1 MKKNVDWN
9 YLNRFFKNF
18 PLFILLFTSAY
29 AAVPS
34 RITYQGRLS
43 KSGVGAAGRHTITVQ
58 FITASGEKLPA
69 SQTFDV
75 DVPVSGDFSLNI
87 DNIPPDADWINGLPQ
102 MRVIVGG
109 ETLTPDQSFSATPYA
124 LVARNVE
131 NLDTSKVKLAGS
143 KTGALL
149 SSWQSAGNEDKIDA
163 KVIVG
168 TVPYVV
174 PDNISP
180 SKIQGTALVLISTV
194 TQIIQPHANVVPLTI
209 RSNPSVDKEVNLI
222 EIHDY
227 SNVPTE
233 RFHIQGTGTA
243 FFNGNVGIGTPAP
256 STKLEVSGGDLKVE
270 GSITSSAGRYK
281 DKTGDVMPVGTVLP
295 FAGITLPPGWLLC
308 DGAIYIASNH
318 PELED
323 LRKSLGSTYGGDGIS
338 TFAVPDFRGR
348 VPMGS
353 GQGTGLTSRSVG
365 QSLGEEGH
373 SLSRSE
379 TAPHTHGGTT
389 NSGGVNHTHTTNS
402 LSLSNAQTI
411 GTGQNWVSFGSPKL
425 ISGFDALGSGDAINQ
440 LGYDH
445 NHGTSGASD
454 YLHTHTFLTEGMTTG
469 AETQGQPHNIIQPSL
484 VVNYI
489 IKY

>member
-1 MKKNVDWN
+1 
-9 YLNRFFKNF
+9 
-18 PLFILLFTSAY
+18 
-29 AAVPS
+29 
-34 RITYQGRLS
+34 
-43 KSGVGAAGRHTITVQ
+43 
-58 FITASGEKLPA
+58 
-69 SQTFDV
+69 
-75 DVPVSGDFSLNI
+75 
-87 DNIPPDADWINGLPQ
+87 

-281 DKTGDVMPVGTVLP
+281 DKTGDVMPVG
-295 FAGITLPPGWLLC
+295 
-308 DGAIYIASNH
+308 DRS
-318 PELED
+318 
-323 LRKSLGSTYGGDGIS
+323 S
-338 TFAVPDFRGR
+338 FRGDHSSSR
-348 VPMGS
+348 V
-353 GQGTGLTSRSVG
+353 V
-365 QSLGEEGH
+365 
-373 SLSRSE
+373 
-379 TAPHTHGGTT
+379 
-389 NSGGVNHTHTTNS
+389 
-402 LSLSNAQTI
+402 
-411 GTGQNWVSFGSPKL
+411 
-425 ISGFDALGSGDAINQ
+425 AL
-440 LGYDH
+440 
-445 NHGTSGASD
+445 
-454 YLHTHTFLTEGMTTG
+454 
-469 AETQGQPHNIIQPSL
+469 
-484 VVNYI
+484 
-489 IKY
+489 